1 MNETKRLEKNKEKAI
16 VKFLKWLTEPDNV
29 ARLSYDSGAMFIIKT
44 ELPDDM
50 DRLFKDMSKQ
60 AGNAP
65 YVAPIFIN
73 GINSLSIAREF
84 PQALSA
90 LVLDDVSPKE
100 FVQMLKDAK

>member
-1 MNETKRLEKNKEKAI
+1 
-16 VKFLKWLTEPDNV
+16 
-29 ARLSYDSGAMFIIKT
+29 
-44 ELPDDM
+44 M